1 MLHATFSGAESR
13 VIAQAKRIGSAVTK
27 AVSAA

>member
-1 MLHATFSGAESR
+1 MLHATLSGADSR
-13 VIAQAKRIGSAVTK
+13 AIAQAKRIGSAVTK